1 MKKSIF
7 SVCVSA
13 LLLLGSMPAMAQF
26 NIGKAAGG
34 ATKVLKAVTLT
45 DADMAKYVKEY
56 IEWMDE
62 HNHVCDANSP
72 YTKRPFEL

>member
-34 ATKVLKAVTLT
+34 ATKVLKAAHIKQMPTWQS
-45 DADMAKYVKEY
+45 M
-56 IEWMDE
+56 
-62 HNHVCDANSP
+62 
-72 YTKRPFEL
+72 